1 MDKSAS
7 DQTNSASEES
17 YPHEKRNLFV
27 FALNQILMRLGWM
40 FKAESVVIPAFI
52 DIYTSSGTIR
62 GLLPLILRIGQSLP
76 QFLVAQ
82 RVARMP
88 KKQGFFILTGFG
100 FTIPWCV
107 LSLVLGLTH
116 WSANVI
122 VAVFLVLCT
131 IHWLMVGCNHL
142 ANGTLQG
149 KLISPQ
155 KRGRLLAYSNVIGCS
170 LSIGLAIYLMP
181 RWLSETNPRYAT
193 IFGVTAGAFG
203 IAAFVSFWFR
213 ELPSQ
218 AEGTAPFFK
227 FLGDALLLLRH
238 DRNFRRFAL
247 VILLFYSIWPL
258 FPHYAVFGKRTLGL
272 ASSGFV
278 TLIVAQNAS
287 NAVGAGVMGNIA
299 DRSGNRFVL
308 RLLILISAFTPLL
321 AVGISR
327 IPSGAQLYWIIF
339 ALIGFTPVSA
349 RIVTNYT
356 LEIAPQEKHPQ
367 YLGVMSLF
375 QAIPLFVSPL
385 IGALIEEFAFE
396 PVFITSS
403 VLVAC
408 GFLLT
413 FRLAEPRFNQ
423 GT

>member
-1 MDKSAS
+1 MNKSDS
-7 DQTNSASEES
+7 EQTNLGPKET
-17 YPHEKRNLFV
+17 YPHEKRNLIV

-52 DIYTSSGTIR
+52 DTYTSSGTIR

-88 KKQGFFILTGFG
+88 KQQAFYVFSGFG
-100 FTIPWCV
+100 FTIPWVV
-107 LSLVLGLTH
+107 LSLILSTTG
-116 WSANVI
+116 WSANII

-149 KLISPQ
+149 KLISPE
-155 KRGRLLAYSNVIGCS
+155 KRGRLLAYSNVIGCT
-170 LSIGLAIYLMP
+170 LSIGLAVYFMP
-181 RWLSETNPRYAT
+181 RWLSESNPRYEVLFGAT
-193 IFGVTAGAFG
+193 ATTFGV
-203 IAAFVSFWFR
+203 AALVSFWFR
-213 ELPSQ
+213 EVPSAPQ
-218 AEGTAPFFK
+218 RTAPFFR
-227 FLGDALLLLRH
+227 FLGEALLLLRY
-238 DRNFRRFAL
+238 DRNFRRFAI
-247 VILLFYSIWPL
+247 VILLFYSMWPL

-278 TLIVAQNAS
+278 ALIVAQNVS
-287 NAVGAGVMGNIA
+287 NAVGAGIMGNIA

-308 RLLILISAFTPLL
+308 RFLILISAFTPLL

-327 IPSGAQLYWIIF
+327 IPTGAQLYWIIF

-385 IGALIEEFAFE
+385 IGTLIETLAFE
-396 PVFITSS
+396 PVFIGCSIL
-403 VLVAC
+403 VLF

-413 FRLAEPRFNQ
+413 FKLDEPRFNQ
-423 GT
+423 ES

>member
-1 MDKSAS
+1 MNKSDS
-7 DQTNSASEES
+7 DQTTVDLKKT
-17 YPHEKRNLFV
+17 YPHEKRNLIV
-27 FALNQILMRLGWM
+27 FALNQIMMRLGWM

-52 DIYTSSGTIR
+52 DTLTPSGTIR
-62 GLLPLILRIGQSLP
+62 GFLPLILRIGQSLP
-76 QFLVAQ
+76 QFLIAQ
-82 RVARMP
+82 RIARMP
-88 KKQGFFILTGFG
+88 KQQGFYILSGFG

-107 LSLVLGLTH
+107 LSLILSLSD
-116 WSANVI
+116 WSANII
-122 VAVFLVLCT
+122 VAIFLVLCT
-131 IHWLMVGCNHL
+131 GHWLMVGCNHL

-149 KLISPQ
+149 KLISPE
-155 KRGRLLAYSNVIGCS
+155 KRGRLLAYSNVIGCT
-170 LSIGLAIYLMP
+170 LSIGVAVYFMP
-181 RWLSETNPRYAT
+181 RWLSESNPRYAVL
-193 IFGVTAGAFG
+193 FGATATTFG
-203 IAAFVSFWFR
+203 IAALVSFWFK
-213 ELPSQ
+213 EVPSQ
-218 AEGTAPFFK
+218 PQRTSRFFR
-227 FLGDALLLLRH
+227 FLGEALLLLRY
-238 DRNFRRFAL
+238 DRNFRRFAI
-247 VILLFYSIWPL
+247 VILLFYSMWPL

-278 TLIVAQNAS
+278 ALIVAQNVS
-287 NAVGAGVMGNIA
+287 NAVGAGIMGNIA

-385 IGALIEEFAFE
+385 IGTLIETLAFE
-396 PVFITSS
+396 LVFIGCS
-403 VLVAC
+403 VLVLL
-408 GFLLT
+408 GFVLT
-413 FRLAEPRFNQ
+413 FKLDEPRHSQ
-423 GT
+423 RS

>member
-1 MDKSAS
+1 MDKSTSDRTNAS
-7 DQTNSASEES
+7 LEES
-17 YPHEKRNLFV
+17 YPSEKRNLVV

-82 RVARMP
+82 RVAQMP

-100 FTIPWCV
+100 FAIPWCV
-107 LSLVLGLTH
+107 LSLILGLTS

-122 VAVFLVLCT
+122 VAIFLLLCT
-131 IHWLMVGCNHL
+131 VHWLMVGCNHL
-142 ANGTLQG
+142 ASGTLQG
-149 KLISPQ
+149 KLISPE

-170 LSIGLAIYLMP
+170 LSIGLAVYLMP
-181 RWLSETNPRYAT
+181 RWLSESNPHYAV
-193 IFGVTAGAFG
+193 IFGVTSGAFG
-203 IAAFVSFWFR
+203 IAAFISFWFK

-218 AEGTAPFFK
+218 PEGAAPFFK

-287 NAVGAGVMGNIA
+287 NAVGAGIMGNIA

-321 AVGISR
+321 AVIISR
-327 IPSGAQLYWIIF
+327 MPSGAQLYWIIF

-396 PVFITSS
+396 PVFITCS
-403 VLVAC
+403 VLVSL

-413 FRLAEPRFNQ
+413 FKLDEPRFNQ
-423 GT
+423 RT

>member
-7 DQTNSASEES
+7 DQTNSGSEES
-17 YPHEKRNLFV
+17 YPHEKRNLVV

-40 FKAESVVIPAFI
+40 FKSESVVIPAFI
-52 DIYTSSGTIR
+52 DVYTSSGTIR

-82 RVARMP
+82 RVAQMP
-88 KKQGFFILTGFG
+88 KKQGFFILSGFG
-100 FTIPWCV
+100 FAIPWCV
-107 LSLVLGLTH
+107 LSLILSLTH

-131 IHWLMVGCNHL
+131 LHWLAVGCNHL
-142 ANGTLQG
+142 ATGTLQG
-149 KLISPQ
+149 KLISPE
-155 KRGRLLAYSNVIGCS
+155 KRGRLLAYSNIIGCT
-170 LSIGLAIYLMP
+170 LAIGVAFYLLP
-181 RWLSETNPRYAT
+181 RWLSGSTPRYAVLFGAT
-193 IFGVTAGAFG
+193 ATFFGVATA
-203 IAAFVSFWFR
+203 VSFWFKEPLSPPQR
-213 ELPSQ
+213 
-218 AEGTAPFFK
+218 TAPFFK
-227 FLGDALLLLRH
+227 FLGDALLSLRY
-238 DRNFRRFAL
+238 DRNFRRFAI

-258 FPHYAVFGKRTLGL
+258 FPHYTIFGKRTLGL

-278 TLIVAQNAS
+278 TLIIAQNAS
-287 NAVGAGVMGNIA
+287 NAVGAGIMGNIA

-308 RLLILISAFTPLL
+308 RLLILISAFMPLL

-327 IPSGAQLYWIIF
+327 MPSGAQFYWIIF
-339 ALIGFTPVSA
+339 ALMGFTPVSA

-385 IGALIEEFAFE
+385 IGMLIEKFAFE
-396 PVFITSS
+396 PVFIGCG
-403 VLVAC
+403 VLVLL

-413 FRLAEPRFNQ
+413 FRLAEPRFDQ
-423 GT
+423 RS

>member
-7 DQTNSASEES
+7 DQTNSGSEES
-17 YPHEKRNLFV
+17 YPSEKRNLLV

-82 RVARMP
+82 RVAQMP

-100 FTIPWCV
+100 FAIPWCV
-107 LSLVLGLTH
+107 LSLILGLTS

-122 VAVFLVLCT
+122 VAIFLLLCT
-131 IHWLMVGCNHL
+131 VHWLMVGCNHL

-149 KLISPQ
+149 KLISPE

-170 LSIGLAIYLMP
+170 LSIGLAVYFMP
-181 RWLSETNPRYAT
+181 RWLSESNPHYAV
-193 IFGVTAGAFG
+193 IFGVTSGAFG
-203 IAAFVSFWFR
+203 IAAFISFWFK
-213 ELPSQ
+213 ELPSHP
-218 AEGTAPFFK
+218 EGAAPFFK

-287 NAVGAGVMGNIA
+287 NAIGAGIMGNIA

-321 AVGISR
+321 AVVISR
-327 IPSGAQLYWIIF
+327 MPSGAQLYWIIF

-396 PVFITSS
+396 PVFITCS
-403 VLVAC
+403 VLVSL

-413 FRLAEPRFNQ
+413 FKLAEPRFNQ
-423 GT
+423 RS

>member
-7 DQTNSASEES
+7 DQKNPGSEES
-17 YPHEKRNLFV
+17 YPSEKRNLVV

-82 RVARMP
+82 RVAQMP

-100 FTIPWCV
+100 FAIPWCV
-107 LSLVLGLTH
+107 LSLILGLTS

-122 VAVFLVLCT
+122 IAIFLVLCT
-131 IHWLMVGCNHL
+131 VHWLMVGCNHL

-149 KLISPQ
+149 KLISPE

-170 LSIGLAIYLMP
+170 LSIGLAVYLMP
-181 RWLSETNPRYAT
+181 RWLSESNPHYAV
-193 IFGVTAGAFG
+193 IFGVTSGAFG
-203 IAAFVSFWFR
+203 IAAFISFGFK

-218 AEGTAPFFK
+218 PEGAAPFFK

-287 NAVGAGVMGNIA
+287 NAIGAGIMGNIA

-321 AVGISR
+321 AVVISR
-327 IPSGAQLYWIIF
+327 MPSGAQLYWIIF

-396 PVFITSS
+396 PVFITCS
-403 VLVAC
+403 VLVSL

-413 FRLAEPRFNQ
+413 FKLAEPRFNQ
-423 GT
+423 RT